1 MDNTCFF
8 LSCTKFCRC
17 TEIKTNQAPKKTSIK
32 IDNDISENHPPIN
45 SPIANELKKIDFAE
59 ITDDYIL
66 IPNSATE
73 LDEDGT
79 IPTIEAAYSYVINVI
94 DKDVIGARFLGE
106 ELNSPL
112 KKKHYLDVMHSTIC
126 KASNNIIKK
135 KFFSFLPSHPHKC
148 GSNALFIG
156 VSVVRV
162 GVFYP
167 HTTLTPSFP
176 CRNAQLIGGQG

>member
-135 KFFSFLPSHPHKC
+135 KFFLLFYPHTLTHEAQAPCLSGVRVVRASVRVNFLPSH
-148 GSNALFIG
+148 L
-156 VSVVRV
+156 
-162 GVFYP
+162 
-167 HTTLTPSFP
+167 PSDQNP
-176 CRNAQLIGGQG
+176 P